1 MTPLNEDP
9 LRGIALTIGATVLF
23 ATSDT
28 ISKYLAATLP
38 VVEILW
44 FRYVIFVVMA
54 GYLAWQTSPRALAVR
69 SPGMQVARGLCLVAS
84 SVLFVFGVRQMPMAE
99 AAAISFVSP
108 LLITV
113 LSIPLLGEVVGIRR
127 WAAVAVGM
135 LGMLIIVR
143 PGTNAFQPA
152 AFFGV
157 ASSLCWSVSLIITRK
172 ISTTER
178 PTSTLLW
185 SSVIGALVLS
195 ALMPLNF
202 TWPSTGEFALAF
214 VLGVLASIGQ
224 WMVVLAHRQAPASLL
239 APFTYVQLLWSTL
252 GGYLVFAALPDHWTL
267 VGAVIII
274 ASGLYTAHRERLR
287 QRART
292 QAVAAL
298 R

>member
-1 MTPLNEDP
+1 MTPPNEDP

-28 ISKYLAATLP
+28 ISKYLSITLP

-44 FRYVIFVVMA
+44 IRYVIFVVMA
-54 GYLAWQTSPRALAVR
+54 AYLAWHANPRALLVR
-69 SPGMQVARGLCLVAS
+69 SPGMQAVRGLCLVGS
-84 SVLFVFGVRQMPMAE
+84 SILFVFGVRQMPMAE
-99 AAAISFVSP
+99 AAAISFIAP

-127 WAAVAVGM
+127 WIAVTVGM
-135 LGMLIIVR
+135 VGMLIIVR
-143 PGTNAFQPA
+143 PGTSAFQPA

-157 ASSLCWSVSLIITRK
+157 ASSLCWSMALIITRK
-172 ISTTER
+172 MATTER
-178 PTSTLLW
+178 PTTTLLW
-185 SSVIGALVLS
+185 SSVVGAMVLS
-195 ALMPLNF
+195 ALLPLNF
-202 TWPSTGEFALAF
+202 IWPTSAEFALAF

-267 VGAVIII
+267 VGAAIII
-274 ASGLYTAHRERLR
+274 ASGLYTAHRERVR
-287 QRART
+287 QRVRN
-292 QAVAAL
+292 
-298 R
+298 